1 MLYPVNLQIAGKLC
15 LVIGGGKVG
24 LRKIRTLLVCGAR
37 VMVISPEVVDGIALL
52 AAEGKIE
59 LRQRAYREGDLSGAF
74 LAFAVTNNR
83 RIQDQ
88 VAIEAGK
95 NGVFLNIA
103 DEPSRCDF
111 HVPAQ
116 VRRGELL
123 LTVSTG
129 GASPALARLIR
140 EQLEEQFDCEY
151 GNVIS
156 LFARI
161 RDVIVDRPGN
171 SEVNRVMFER
181 LLQAGLVD
189 LVRGS
194 KWEQVE
200 ALLRDELPAGINVNA
215 LIVEPGQKTGASR
228 KP

>member
-1 MLYPVNLQIAGKLC
+1 MMLYPVNLQIAGKLC

-24 LRKIRTLLVCGAR
+24 LRKIRTLLSCGAR
-37 VMVISPEVVDGIALL
+37 VMVISPEVVEGIALL
-52 AAEGKIE
+52 VTKGEIE
-59 LRQRAYREGDLSGAF
+59 LQQRGYREGDLAGAF

-88 VAIEAGK
+88 VATEARK

-103 DEPSRCDF
+103 DEPTRCDF
-111 HVPAQ
+111 QVPAQ

-129 GASPALARLIR
+129 GASPALAKLIR
-140 EQLEEQFDCEY
+140 EQLEEQFDGEY
-151 GNVIS
+151 GKVIS

-171 SEVNRVMFER
+171 SEVNRVMFQR

-194 KWEQVE
+194 KWELVA
-200 ALLRDELPAGINVNA
+200 ALLRSELPEGIDVDA
-215 LIVEPGQKTGASR
+215 LIGAVSS
-228 KP
+228 

>member
-1 MLYPVNLQIAGKLC
+1 MMLYPVNLQIAGKLC

-24 LRKIRTLLVCGAR
+24 LRKIRTLLSCGAR
-37 VMVISPEVVDGIALL
+37 VMVISPEVVEGIALL
-52 AAEGKIE
+52 ATKGEIE
-59 LRQRAYREGDLSGAF
+59 LQQRGYREGDLAGAF

-88 VAIEAGK
+88 VATEARK

-103 DEPSRCDF
+103 DEPTRCDF
-111 HVPAQ
+111 QVPAQ

-129 GASPALARLIR
+129 GASPALAKLIR
-140 EQLEEQFDCEY
+140 EQLEEQFDGEY
-151 GNVIS
+151 GKVIS

-171 SEVNRVMFER
+171 SEVNRVMFQR

-194 KWEQVE
+194 KWELVA
-200 ALLRDELPAGINVNA
+200 ALLRSELPEGIDVDA
-215 LIVEPGQKTGASR
+215 LITAVSS
-228 KP
+228 